1 MATVQSLSNMM
12 KPGNILAGGDCETCG
27 KNGDAPKVV
36 TRVAMANIEKLNK
49 PVPKVAEAPK
59 AEAPK
64 AEAKKPEPALE
75 KRTMLS
81 PNKPQGESK

>member
-1 MATVQSLSNMM
+1 MATVKSLANMM

-27 KNGDAPKVV
+27 KNGDAPKAKVV

-59 AEAPK
+59 AEA
-64 AEAKKPEPALE
+64 KKPEPAPE
-75 KRTMLS
+75 KRTLLS
-81 PNKPQGESK
+81 PNKPQGDVK

>member
-59 AEAPK
+59 AES
-64 AEAKKPEPALE
+64 KKPEPAPE
-75 KRTMLS
+75 KRTLLS